1 MKKIILF
8 LVTLALAVI
17 ALSVSVRA
25 EPQTVVLTPSN
36 WEDVFRKI
44 EAGYIITAKLGTS
57 PGPLSLCSNTN
68 QLTNYVWF
76 LFVNGTVA
84 VTPAGSSTPA
94 FTLNRGIY
102 IATAYI
108 DAAGKRYYYVYS
120 ISGLVAYGA
129 FSGSDAVLYFDK
141 KIYYNTLLYAP
152 SQLFDTVA
160 RILADWRG
168 GGGGKTAWILF
179 NVTGNQPVSY
189 TIKEGTAT
197 NTLSYGGGPSIYML
211 YVGTAL
217 PVNVTAAGGFSQLF
231 NAGAYLIVGSNWYK
245 ANYSETA
252 PSQPNQNPTGANT
265 TTLTVTVT
273 PPSYRIQFLSAGAL
287 VKEGNG
293 TLSYAFPKNSTV
305 TVRILHTS
313 GTEKYK
319 FDVKMDSDKYYSFN
333 FGADPSIYDPSR
345 TYTLTLYFFEM
356 SPSGV
361 YRGQI
366 VVDSVQ
372 VVGIN
377 ASLTRSAQG
386 VSNVRFTNL
395 PAGHY
400 QIIVQKE
407 GYFETRLWVNL
418 DSEKT
423 LYVGLFKKADT
434 GATDKPYSG
443 GYVAPDN
450 TTQPFDAISGA
461 RNETPPAPTTS
472 GTFYG
477 FHFILIDPTTGQRK
491 SGTVTISAVKRIGK
505 VLWEDTVTVP
515 LATVNVVNGSAWWY
529 ITEDDVFKAIQI
541 SGFWEGFGGFKVTAG
556 SNTMFVPAESAK
568 NCFYEL
574 IIYYGQAAFGTSST
588 VYSSGLFDSSG
599 MLAQLMP
606 ILIIA
611 MIIGMIS
618 QVLKRK

>member
-8 LVTLALAVI
+8 LVTIALAA
-17 ALSVSVRA
+17 ALSVRA

-36 WEDVFRKI
+36 WNDVFSKI
-44 EAGYIITAKLGTS
+44 TAGYIITARTGST
-57 PGPLSLCSNTN
+57 PGPLYLSSSTP
-68 QLTNYVWF
+68 QMANYVLF

-102 IATAYI
+102 IATGYV
-108 DAAGKRYYYVYS
+108 DSAGKKYYYVYD
-120 ISGLVAYGA
+120 ISGLVAYGT
-129 FSGSDAVLYFDK
+129 FPGNDLILYFDK
-141 KIYYNTLLYAP
+141 KIYYNQLAYASSS
-152 SQLFDTVA
+152 SQLFDVVA

-179 NVTGNQPVSY
+179 NVTGNQPISY
-189 TIKEGTAT
+189 TIREGTAS
-197 NTLSYGGGPSIYML
+197 NTLSYGGGPPIYML

-217 PVNVTAAGGFSQLF
+217 PVNVTTVGFSQLF
-231 NAGAYLIVGSNWYK
+231 GAGAYLIVGSNWYRV
-245 ANYSETA
+245 NYSETA
-252 PSQPNQNPTGANT
+252 PQPSQNQTGANT
-265 TTLTVTVT
+265 ATLTVTVT
-273 PPSYRIQFLSAGAL
+273 PNTYTIQFLSAGAL
-287 VKEGNG
+287 VKAANG
-293 TLSYAFPKNSTV
+293 SLSHTFPKNATV
-305 TVRILHTS
+305 TVRILYGS
-313 GTEKYK
+313 TEKYK
-319 FDVKMDSDKYYSFN
+319 FDVKMDSDKYFSFN
-333 FGADPSIYDPSR
+333 FGTDNSIYDPSK

-356 SPSGV
+356 SPSGA

-372 VVGIN
+372 VIGIN
-377 ASLTRSAQG
+377 ASVRASAQG
-386 VSNVRFTNL
+386 VSSVRFTNL

-407 GYFETRLWVNL
+407 GYFETRAWINL
-418 DSEKT
+418 DTDRT
-423 LYVGLFKKADT
+423 LYIGLFKKTDV

-443 GYVAPDN
+443 GYVAPSN
-450 TTQPFDAISGA
+450 TTQPFNAIGGA

-472 GTFYG
+472 GNFYG
-477 FHFILIDPTTGQRK
+477 FHFILIDAAGRRT
-491 SGTVTISAVKRIGK
+491 SGTVTVSAVKRVGK

-541 SGFWEGFGGFKVTAG
+541 SGFWEGFGGFKISSGTA
-556 SNTMFVPAESAK
+556 TMFVPAEMAR
-568 NCFYEL
+568 NRFFEMV
-574 IIYYGQAAFGTSST
+574 IYYGQAAFGTSS
-588 VYSSGLFDSSG
+588 VAYSSGLYDSSG

-611 MIIGMIS
+611 MIIGMIG